1 MAGSALARLLD
12 GGPRLTVGMV
22 TADLANLGSE
32 IGLLEAAGIAMVHVD
47 VADGVFCPLFTVG
60 PPIVKAIRTP
70 VLKDV
75 HLMIDD
81 PLEKVDAFVA
91 AGADMITFHVESA
104 RQPHRVLQALRGA
117 TNVND
122 PERGIIRG
130 VGINPST
137 SLDALEPLLDDLE
150 YILVLAINPGWGGQS
165 FLPTTERRLARVR
178 EMIAAS
184 GRPVLLGVDG
194 GVTRTNIGAVAAMG
208 ADVIVTGSAVFDGK
222 AAADNLQ
229 FMGDAVAGRGEAAAT
244 G

>member
-1 MAGSALARLLD
+1 MAGSELGRLLR
-12 GGPRLTVGMV
+12 GGPRLTVGMI

-32 IGLLEAAGIAMVHVD
+32 IGVLEAGGVAMVHID
-47 VADGVFCPLFTVG
+47 VADGVFCPLFTAG

-70 VLKDV
+70 ILKDV

-104 RQPHRVLQALRGA
+104 RQPHRVLQVLREA
-117 TNVND
+117 TNAND
-122 PERGIIRG
+122 PARGIIRG
-130 VGINPST
+130 IGINPST
-137 SLDALEPLLDDLE
+137 PLEALEPLLDEVD
-150 YILVLAINPGWGGQS
+150 YVLVLAINPGWGGQS
-165 FLPTTERRLARVR
+165 FLASTERRLARVR
-178 EMIAAS
+178 GMIDAS

-194 GVTRTNIGAVAAMG
+194 GVTKANIEQVAAMG

-222 AAADNLQ
+222 AAVENLRY
-229 FMGDAVAGRGEAAAT
+229 MCDAVAGQREPAST